1 MTRPDPST
9 EHGKDAVKTGST
21 GAAWSTART
30 RALERY
36 LELLIASGNPLANA
50 GEPIASQLRRQF
62 LETVDAA
69 AEPGQR
75 GDAAQAPHLSS
86 AIGQDRAATGI
97 HPSQSLAAAT
107 LIFEAALP
115 ELAEYLEDQGNLD
128 PLATAAVRLNAS
140 ILTRMAEAAASYVEY
155 LLDKATTA
163 QQDEARRLSRDLHD
177 VVGPRIAIGLQGLDL
192 AQHYIDSDPLKAQ
205 DKIDTSRRSLHDAMT
220 TVRNLAATT
229 RMVIEPGELADALS
243 DHLATLAPSITGA
256 VHNEAD
262 LSTLSPHHTNQSFL
276 ILREAIRNAAKH
288 GEPNEITVVLELN
301 GPNLIAT
308 VCDDGQGFD
317 PDTLDSDGSGMAS
330 MKERAA
336 LIGADLSITS
346 RPGHTAVTLS
356 VPLPWQEQA

>member
-1 MTRPDPST
+1 MKAGSA
-9 EHGKDAVKTGST
+9 DATWS
-21 GAAWSTART
+21 AARQ

-36 LELLIASGNPLANA
+36 LELLTASGNPLAEA

-62 LETVDAA
+62 LETVDDA
-69 AEPGQR
+69 AEVVSKPGDGEGPR
-75 GDAAQAPHLSS
+75 LSS

-107 LIFEAALP
+107 LIFAAALP
-115 ELAEYLEDQGNLD
+115 ELATYLGEKGTAE
-128 PLATAAVRLNAS
+128 PLASAAIRLNTS
-140 ILTRMAEAAASYVEY
+140 ILSRMAEAAASYVEY

-163 QQDEARRLSRDLHD
+163 QQDEARRLSRELHD

-192 AQHYIDSDPLKAQ
+192 AEHYVDSDPAKAR
-205 DKIDTSRRSLHDAMT
+205 DKIENSRTSLHDAMT

-229 RMVIEPGELADALS
+229 RMVIEPGELPEALS

-262 LSTLSPHHTNQSFL
+262 LSSLSPHHTNQSFL

-288 GEPNEITVVLELN
+288 GQPSEITVVLELN

-308 VCDDGQGFD
+308 VNDDGHGFD
-317 PDTLDSDGSGMAS
+317 PSAVDSGGSGVAS
-330 MKERAA
+330 MTERAA

-346 RPGHTAVTLS
+346 RPRHTAVRLS
-356 VPLPWQEQA
+356 VPLPWQEQR